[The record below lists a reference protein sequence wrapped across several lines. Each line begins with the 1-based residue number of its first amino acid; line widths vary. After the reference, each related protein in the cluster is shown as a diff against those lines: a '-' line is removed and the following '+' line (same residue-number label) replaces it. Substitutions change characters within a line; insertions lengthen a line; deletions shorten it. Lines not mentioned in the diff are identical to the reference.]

1 MSINGN
7 TLLSAEATA
16 VVKRVIALREFTK
29 KTGFAT
35 TGAQAQEL
43 LKLNNTDLLAAAD
56 YLSLGG
62 ERIKAGKDEFFRVGG
77 GK

>member
-7 TLLSAEATA
+7 TNLSPEALVT
-16 VVKRVIALREFTK
+16 VRRVIALREFTK

-56 YLSLGG
+56 YLRLGK
-62 ERIKAGKDEFFRVGG
+62 EGG
-77 GK
+77 AR